1 METPMK
7 NIYKQK
13 TYILTNCVVT
23 LDLPVNIM
31 MMCSGYIYEINCY
44 HQDNMKFLSSSF
56 TITITLRFL
65 KYYFPIILQPP
76 PILSPSYHLKSED
89 INKSKLKSEE
99 IIGTVAFSDTLS
111 RHVCPG
117 NI

>member
-1 METPMK
+1 MK

-23 LDLPVNIM
+23 CFTLDLPVNIM
-31 MMCSGYIYEINCY
+31 MMCSGYINEINCY
-44 HQDNMKFLSSSF
+44 HHQDNMKFLSSLF
-56 TITITLRFL
+56 TITITSHFL

-99 IIGTVAFSDTLS
+99 IIGKVAFSGTLS
-111 RHVCPG
+111 
-117 NI
+117 